1 MARPLRLDFADATHH
16 ITSRGNERKDIF
28 HNDRDREKFL
38 EYLAETVRR
47 YGWLITAWVL
57 MSNHFHLVLETPS
70 PTLSAGMQ
78 WLLGSYSQWFNKKHK
93 RSGHLFGDR
102 FHSFL
107 IDKDSYLTE
116 VVRYVVLNPVRAH
129 MVERPELYRWSS
141 YRATAGLETPPA
153 WLALDRL
160 EPFFGEPQHW
170 QTNYA
175 AFVAE
180 RIGSTES
187 LWDRARHGIFLGTD
201 LWIGKMRKIV
211 ESKPRSSD
219 HPKRQRAV
227 GRPIMPRVI
236 ENVARVAGVSPREI
250 RNGHGGPLRMLC
262 AWLGW
267 YEGWHRLSLIAA
279 SLRLRSS
286 GRISDLVDA
295 CERQLRRDP
304 QLNEIL
310 DLSLTLLRA

>member
-1 MARPLRLDFADATHH
+1 MARQLRLDFANATHH

-28 HNDRDREKFL
+28 FCDDDREKFL
-38 EYLAETVRR
+38 EYLGETVRR

-107 IDKDSYLTE
+107 IDSDTYLTG
-116 VVRYVVLNPVRAH
+116 VARYVVLNPVRAL
-129 MVERPELYRWSS
+129 MAERPELYRWSS
-141 YRATAGLETPPA
+141 YRASAGLETPPP

-160 EPFFGEPQHW
+160 QPFFGEPQSW
-170 QTNYA
+170 QANYA

-180 RIGSTES
+180 RVGSTES
-187 LWDRARHGIFLGTD
+187 PWDRVRHGMFLGTD
-201 LWIGKMRKIV
+201 LWIRKMRKIV

-219 HPKRQRAV
+219 HPKRQRSA

-236 ENVARVAGVSPREI
+236 ETVARIAGVSPGEI
-250 RNGHGGPLRMLC
+250 RNGRGGPLRMLC

-267 YEGWHRLSLIAA
+267 YEGWHRLTLIAA

-295 CERQLRRDP
+295 CEQRLRRDSH
-304 QLNEIL
+304 LNEIL
-310 DLSLTLLRA
+310 DLALPPLRA

>member
-153 WLALDRL
+153 WLDLSRL

-295 CERQLRRDP
+295 CERRLRRDP
-304 QLNEIL
+304 HLNEIL
-310 DLSLTLLRA
+310 DLSLALLRA